1 MIRESSNMNERKKNL
16 VVIGNGMVGH
26 RLLTT
31 LASEGGMRSYR
42 VTTFCEESRLA
53 YDRVALTSYF
63 DKMNA
68 DDLSLVE
75 PGFFERTGITVHVG
89 DRAASIDRSARTV
102 TSARGLVVP
111 YDRLVI
117 ATGSYPF
124 VPPIEGRNAQGC
136 FVYRTIEDL
145 VQIEGWAK
153 KAKVGAV
160 IGGGLLGLEAA
171 NALLRLGLETH
182 VVELAPRLMPVQIDD
197 SGGAALRRRIE
208 ALGVKVHVATET
220 RAVLADDGTV
230 RALLLGDGTELALD
244 MVVFSAG
251 IRPRDELA
259 RTAGLAIGPRGG
271 IVVDAACRASDP
283 DIFAIGECALA
294 RGQIWG
300 LVAPGYAMAKVVTE
314 VLLGRESAF
323 EGSDLSTKLKLLG
336 IDVASFGDAHA
347 RTPGAKEIAY
357 SDLVS
362 NVYKKIVISDDGT
375 HVLGGILVGDATGY
389 GSLVQMMQN
398 RMPVPPHP
406 EELILPRAQGGAP
419 SMGIE
424 SLPDEAMICSCN
436 AVSKG
441 AIRHL
446 IVERN
451 LTEVGAVKA
460 CTKAGTSCGG
470 CSTLVADILHAEL
483 RRAGKKVE
491 TRLCEHFAES
501 RQELFDI
508 VRTTGITS
516 FAELLQRHGKG
527 RGCEICKPAVA
538 SILASVSCGYVLDGE
553 QASLQDTNDHYLA
566 NLQKDGT
573 YSVVPRVPG
582 GEITPEKLILLGTVA
597 RDFGLYTKITGGQR
611 IDMFGATVDQLPK
624 VWLRL
629 VEGGFESGH
638 AYAKA
643 LRTVKSCVGST
654 WCRYGVQD
662 SVSLAI
668 EIELRY
674 RGLRAPH
681 KIKAGVSGCSR
692 ECAEAQSKD
701 FGVIASEKGWNL
713 FICGNGGMR
722 PQHAIL
728 FAQDLSKDDLLRYVD
743 RFLMFYIR
751 TAGRLE
757 RTATWLNK
765 RAGGIEELRRI
776 LVDDELGVCSQ
787 LEADMAKHI
796 ASYECEW
803 KATLQDPRRLARF
816 VHFVNSPEADPNV
829 VFVRER
835 EQIRPARVDE
845 KAPAALEEAG
855 VEVEMV

>member
-1 MIRESSNMNERKKNL
+1 M
-16 VVIGNGMVGH
+16 
-26 RLLTT
+26 
-31 LASEGGMRSYR
+31 
-42 VTTFCEESRLA
+42 
-53 YDRVALTSYF
+53 
-63 DKMNA
+63 
-68 DDLSLVE
+68 
-75 PGFFERTGITVHVG
+75 
-89 DRAASIDRSARTV
+89 
-102 TSARGLVVP
+102 
-111 YDRLVI
+111 
-117 ATGSYPF
+117 
-124 VPPIEGRNAQGC
+124 
-136 FVYRTIEDL
+136 YRTIEDL
-145 VQIEGWAK
+145 VPIRDLGQEGARWERSSGEDCSASRRRMQWC
-153 KAKVGAV
+153 
-160 IGGGLLGLEAA
+160 
-171 NALLRLGLETH
+171 RLGLETH

-197 SGGAALRRRIE
+197 GGGAALRRRIE
-208 ALGVKVHVATET
+208 GLGVKVHVATET

-230 RALLLGDGTELALD
+230 RALQLADGTELALD
-244 MVVFSAG
+244 LVVFSAG

-271 IVVDAACRASDP
+271 IVVDEACRASDP

-300 LVAPGYAMAKVVTE
+300 LVAPGYAMAKVVAE
-314 VLLGRESAF
+314 VLLGRESKF
-323 EGSDLSTKLKLLG
+323 EAADLSTKLKLLG
-336 IDVASFGDAHA
+336 VDVASFGDAHA
-347 RTPGAKEIAY
+347 RTPGAQEIVY

-362 NVYKKIVISDDGT
+362 NVYKKTRHLRRRHAGPRWDPGGRCDRIWLARADDAEP
-375 HVLGGILVGDATGY
+375 DA
-389 GSLVQMMQN
+389 GSSSSPKSSSCPA
-398 RMPVPPHP
+398 R
-406 EELILPRAQGGAP
+406 RAAAHP
-419 SMGIE
+419 SMGVE

-436 AVSKG
+436 TVSKG

-460 CTKAGTSCGG
+460 CTRAGTSCGG

-483 RRAGKKVE
+483 KRAGKEVE
-491 TRLCEHFAES
+491 TRLCEHFARVSTGAVRHRPHHRAS
-501 RQELFDI
+501 R
-508 VRTTGITS
+508 S

-538 SILASVSCGYVLDGE
+538 SMLASVSAAATCST
-553 QASLQDTNDHYLA
+553 ASRRRCRTPTTTSSR

-582 GEITPEKLILLGTVA
+582 GEITPEKLIVLGEVA

-611 IDMFGATVDQLPK
+611 IDMFGARVDQLPQI
-624 VWLRL
+624 WRRL
-629 VEGGFESGH
+629 VEAGFESGH

-662 SVSLAI
+662 SVRLAI

-681 KIKAGVSGCSR
+681 KLKAAVSGCSR

-701 FGVIASEKGWNL
+701 FGVHRQREGLESL
-713 FICGNGGMR
+713 HLR
-722 PQHAIL
+722 QRRHAP
-728 FAQDLSKDDLLRYVD
+728 AARRALRRRSRQRRLIRYID

-776 LVDDELGVCSQ
+776 LVDDELGVCAQ
-787 LEADMAKHI
+787 LEAEMAKHI
-796 ASYECEW
+796 DE
-803 KATLQDPRRLARF
+803 L
-816 VHFVNSPEADPNV
+816 
-829 VFVRER
+829 
-835 EQIRPARVDE
+835 RV
-845 KAPAALEEAG
+845 
-855 VEVEMV
+855 